1 MSKLCSTCKYHDVAE
16 NAPPCCCC
24 RGQDR
29 YDPENCVE
37 IVIYGL
43 TVIIPEIEIP
53 GIIAVLEAELRR
65 IEEERK

>member
-1 MSKLCSTCKYHDVAE
+1 
-16 NAPPCCCC
+16 
-24 RGQDR
+24 
-29 YDPENCVE
+29 VE